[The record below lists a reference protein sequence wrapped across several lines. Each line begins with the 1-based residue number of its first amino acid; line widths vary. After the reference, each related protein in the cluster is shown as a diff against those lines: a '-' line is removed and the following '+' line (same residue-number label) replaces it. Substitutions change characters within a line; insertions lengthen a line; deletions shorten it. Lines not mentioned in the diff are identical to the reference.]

1 MEDSVQLFRLNS
13 NSSIGDLEG
22 KAPILIRRADSD
34 STILL
39 GKLHCIVD
47 QIPKDLLKSD
57 GVGPD
62 MVAVGAEVH
71 DQIQLFFEDVI
82 ARDFKAV
89 TEQAMGINYFQME
102 FDFSAGDAREVQQI
116 ID

>member
-1 MEDSVQLFRLNS
+1 
-13 NSSIGDLEG
+13 
-22 KAPILIRRADSD
+22 
-34 STILL
+34 
-39 GKLHCIVD
+39 
-47 QIPKDLLKSD
+47 
-57 GVGPD
+57 